1 MVGEKDRR
9 RESRDGPLA
18 CSGVS
23 TRSAAWKA
31 KAMKLEHNRPL
42 LITLVVFGLLVGV
55 AAAQFPFILSGRVVG
70 NLLTDSAFL
79 GVLALGMTVV
89 IISGGID
96 LSVGAVLAFVSV
108 LLAVLIEQH
117 QVNPFI
123 AFACAIALSTGFGAL
138 LGSGIHFLKAP
149 PFIVTLA
156 GMFLARGGCFLLTND
171 SIPVNADVYQQLSS
185 LALPLPAGGR
195 ITLSAGIMLLAL
207 AATVVMLR
215 STRFGA
221 NIYALGGDQKAARL
235 MGVRTGRTTIAIYAF
250 SGMMA
255 GIAGIL
261 FSIYT
266 QSGYPL
272 AVVGIELDAIAA
284 VVIGGTLLSGGYG
297 GAVGTFFGVL
307 ILGLI
312 QLYITLEGTL
322 SSWWGKIATGTLL
335 FLFIAIQQLMLM
347 LSSRRRRAAGK

>member
-1 MVGEKDRR
+1 MFNQ
-9 RESRDGPLA
+9 
-18 CSGVS
+18 
-23 TRSAAWKA
+23 
-31 KAMKLEHNRPL
+31 NRPMFVTFAVL
-42 LITLVVFGLLVGV
+42 LLLF
-55 AAAQFPFILSGRVVG
+55 AACAVQFPFIVSGRVAG

-79 GVLALGMTVV
+79 GVLAVGMTVV

-108 LLAVLIEQH
+108 LIAVLIEQH
-117 QVNPFI
+117 QVNPFL
-123 AFACAIALSTGFGAL
+123 AFGLAAALATAFGAL
-138 LGSGIHFLKAP
+138 IGCAINFLRAP

-171 SIPVNADVYQQLSS
+171 SIPVNHPTYAELSTA
-185 LALPLPAGGR
+185 ALPLPGGGVL
-195 ITLSAGIMLLAL
+195 TLSAGIMLLAL
-207 AATVVMLR
+207 VAAAVMLR

-221 NIYALGGDQKAARL
+221 SVYAIGGDLKAAGL
-235 MGVRTGRTTIAIYAF
+235 MGVRTGRTTVAIYAF
-250 SGMMA
+250 SGFMA
-255 GIAGIL
+255 ALAGIL

-272 AVVGIELDAIAA
+272 AAVGIELDAIAA

-297 GAVGTFFGVL
+297 GVLGTLFGVL

-322 SSWWGKIATGTLL
+322 SSWWARIATGALL
-335 FLFIAIQQLMLM
+335 FMFIAIQRIILM
-347 LSSRRRRAAGK
+347 LSSRDREPALS